1 MTPMATPTTDT
12 DRELAAGATTGTTG
26 WQKLVGVAGLVVVL
40 WVGSNL
46 FDVVTSGASGPGGP
60 GGDGSPGGHAP
71 PRDPPAGEV
80 TDETDSTPPTGE
92 GSGHDPSQFDHG

>member
-1 MTPMATPTTDT
+1 M
-12 DRELAAGATTGTTG
+12 GTTG
-26 WQKLVGVAGLVVVL
+26 WQKLVGVAGLVVIL

-46 FDVVTSGASGPGGP
+46 FDVVASGASGP

-80 TDETDSTPPTGE
+80 TDETDSTPPAGE
-92 GSGHDPSQFDHG
+92 GTGHDPSQFDHG